1 MAFELK
7 SSDISFS
14 FHLKWPAPCNCNFSN
29 HLRKAPRFIWIIW
42 RKHLVLL
49 GLFEGST
56 LFYLVYLK
64 KAPCFT
70 WIPLQL
76 DFSLTQVALVRRL
89 EVEDFNWDSQKW
101 IFFATFSLLSIN
113 RQFWGS
119 DNLPRSRE
127 SHWSPAWVKIVWIF
141 VQNFTLPVQC
151 IVIVILSSILPP
163 AVLAANHSFKLLS
176 PTMTGRRSFL
186 LLIR

>member
-1 MAFELK
+1 MTSTTATSEQIRNVIFP
-7 SSDISFS
+7 II
-14 FHLKWPAPCNCNFSN
+14 WAPCFT
-29 HLRKAPRFIWIIW
+29 WIIW

-89 EVEDFNWDSQKW
+89 EVEDLNWDSQKW

-119 DNLPRSRE
+119 NNLPRSRE
-127 SHWSPAWVKIVWIF
+127 SRWSPAWVKIVWIF

-163 AVLAANHSFKLLS
+163 AVLAANHSFKLLL